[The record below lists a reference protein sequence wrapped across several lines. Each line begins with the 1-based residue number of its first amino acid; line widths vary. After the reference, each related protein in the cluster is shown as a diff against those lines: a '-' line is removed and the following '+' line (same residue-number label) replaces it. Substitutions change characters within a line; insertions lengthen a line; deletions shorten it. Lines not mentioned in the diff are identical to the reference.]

1 MIRIFVPGIPKP
13 KGSVSAFPIKR
24 KDGTVGTSIVHRAGA
39 WEGTVATAA
48 SKQWPRAQPLE
59 GAVTLRIRY
68 LMPRPKTAKPSK
80 RPYPHVRPDIDK
92 LERAVLDGL
101 TGVVFADDAQ
111 VVAIDHRKLYADGCS
126 PGVEVIVYD

>member
-1 MIRIFVPGIPKP
+1 MIRLFIPGIPKP
-13 KGSVSAFPIKR
+13 KGSVSAFPYKR

-48 SKQWPRAQPLE
+48 SEQWPHPPLQ

-68 LMPRPKTAKPSK
+68 FMPRPKTAKPSK
-80 RPYPHVRPDIDK
+80 RPHPHVRPDIDK

-101 TGVVFADDAQ
+101 AGVVFADDAQ
-111 VVAIDHRKLYADGCS
+111 VVAIDHRKVYADVGP
-126 PGVEVIVYD
+126 PGVEVVVID